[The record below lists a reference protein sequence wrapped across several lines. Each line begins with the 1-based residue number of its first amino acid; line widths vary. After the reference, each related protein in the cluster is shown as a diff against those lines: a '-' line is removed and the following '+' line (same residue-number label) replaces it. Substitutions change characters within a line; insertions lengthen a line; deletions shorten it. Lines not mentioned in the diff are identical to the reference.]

1 MQLPHGD
8 RVRIDDRK
16 LREYLLS
23 DTHPVGRHKLR
34 YFESVGFSRDRP
46 EELVQAIRSVAAHGT
61 VSRRLVSPHGA
72 RYIVDGAVASPTK
85 TIVVLR
91 CEAGLTAGDIG
102 AVVHRYND
110 HRYEVEFVA
119 GSGDTLAV
127 LTLTDRDV
135 RPVAPSEILHARAL
149 AS

>member
-1 MQLPHGD
+1 M
-8 RVRIDDRK
+8 
-16 LREYLLS
+16 LS
-23 DTHPVGRHKLR
+23 
-34 YFESVGFSRDRP
+34 
-46 EELVQAIRSVAAHGT
+46 ELE
-61 VSRRLVSPHGA
+61 P
-72 RYIVDGAVASPTK
+72 
-85 TIVVLR
+85 VVLTHDVG
-91 CEAGLTAGDIG
+91 EVGLTAGDIG
-102 AVVHRYND
+102 AVVHRYDD